1 MCFRERYDRLAAVP
15 VILTLL
21 TGSLTLN
28 LTPEEIDA
36 ITQSGTITRSLM
48 QYNALCDDST
58 VNFDAIV
65 QGAGKVIFVN
75 VLFSEKV

>member
-1 MCFRERYDRLAAVP
+1 LAAVP

-28 LTPEEIDA
+28 LTLEEIDA
-36 ITQSGTITRSLM
+36 ITQNGTITRSLM

-65 QGAGKVIFVN
+65 QGDGKVIFVN
-75 VLFSEKV
+75 VLFSENV